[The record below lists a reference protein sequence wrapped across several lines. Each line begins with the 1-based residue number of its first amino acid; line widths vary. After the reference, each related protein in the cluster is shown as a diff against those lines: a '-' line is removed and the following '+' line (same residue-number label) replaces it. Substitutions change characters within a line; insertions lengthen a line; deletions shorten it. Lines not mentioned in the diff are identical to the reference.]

1 MFKYVFKP
9 YPKELA
15 IYKKLLW
22 VALAVIVITALIS
35 ANALS
40 FLLFFGAG
48 WYAQKEYAKRQPKKR
63 KPRKPKAWFDFSK
76 RKCYT
81 SVMKYLPDSAIVG
94 TYKRMRRKPKATY
107 KSRAQYQKEADFWNA
122 IANAVLGFAKTKTKW

>member
-9 YPKELA
+9 HPIEWA
-15 IYKKLLW
+15 FYKKVLW
-22 VALAVIVITALIS
+22 VVGAVIVITALIS

-63 KPRKPKAWFDFSK
+63 KPRKK
-76 RKCYT
+76 
-81 SVMKYLPDSAIVG
+81 
-94 TYKRMRRKPKATY
+94 
-107 KSRAQYQKEADFWNA
+107 KS
-122 IANAVLGFAKTKTKW
+122 

>member
-9 YPKELA
+9 YPKEWA

-48 WYAQKEYAKRQPKKR
+48 WYAQQEYAKRQPKKR
-63 KPRKPKAWFDFSK
+63 KPRKPKA
-76 RKCYT
+76 
-81 SVMKYLPDSAIVG
+81 
-94 TYKRMRRKPKATY
+94 
-107 KSRAQYQKEADFWNA
+107 
-122 IANAVLGFAKTKTKW
+122 